1 LLAHVI
7 AHVAS
12 RDRTR
17 QASAA
22 ELTRI
27 STVAF
32 PDPGGWTDY
41 NQRQSPGMTIPLG
54 FLQTWRERE
63 LDADRLA
70 AGKMPAAGYDPEAL
84 ARYIDR
90 EQAAQAGK
98 ARKVSSG
105 MPSPAERLK
114 AIHAVIGMLPAQS
127 YPPHQGLDKAQ
138 EEVREEMR
146 RLSVVVPPSGPEWQI
161 PTLPGK

>member
-1 LLAHVI
+1 MLAHVI

-22 ELTRI
+22 ELTTV
-27 STVAF
+27 STLAF
-32 PDPGGWTDY
+32 PDPSDWTDY
-41 NQRQSPGMTIPLG
+41 NQRQSRGMAIPMG
-54 FLQTWRERE
+54 FLRTWRERE

-70 AGKMPAAGYDPEAL
+70 ASKMPAAGYDPEAL

-90 EQAAQAGK
+90 EQASQAGK
-98 ARKVSSG
+98 VKPVFSP

-114 AIHAVIGMLPAQS
+114 AIHAVIGKLPAQS
-127 YPPHQGLDKAQ
+127 YPPHQGLDKVQ
-138 EEVREEMR
+138 EEAREEVR
-146 RLSVVVPPSGPEWQI
+146 RLSVVVPTNGPEWQV
-161 PTLPGK
+161 PTLLRK